1 MNPRLKRT
9 FKGLAKSWSANFSM
23 LVIMLG
29 GLEHYSGTL
38 TLLFG
43 AKTNGRAMADW
54 GVATAMAGSRECS
67 LAEDHWATKGTVAL
81 TGVFLACLAVYYF
94 ANWKA
99 LADVWP
105 VR

>member
-29 GLEHYSGTL
+29 GLEQYSGTL

-43 AKTNGRAMADW
+43 AKY
-54 GVATAMAGSRECS
+54 AGLLIMVGGLLGLALRFKTTQS
-67 LAEDHWATKGTVAL
+67 LEQKGSP
-81 TGVFLACLAVYYF
+81 
-94 ANWKA
+94 K
-99 LADVWP
+99 
-105 VR
+105 